1 MKKNHLYTLG
11 SLIIL
16 LICAFVFVILPA
28 FTGAGTKQEKIPAFG
43 KYNGKEI
50 RYEQGTD
57 FANFV
62 SQYGQMF
69 QSYGY
74 QMDSSTYYQVF
85 DYAFK
90 ATLTRMAYSDAVS
103 KSGYQVPKTAV
114 NREMLP
120 YFYDENGKYSSKIY
134 KQTPAATVATIR
146 QDVESS
152 LFSGRFYDDNFAS
165 QTDMFDSLALYGIKH
180 SDAELDF
187 LTSYAETKRGFNMAV
202 FPMSTYPNEEKV
214 AFGKANPDKF
224 NKYDLSVI
232 TVSDK
237 TTANTIAKRL
247 NNAEIT
253 FTDAISEYSE
263 KNYSNTEGKMTYKYQ
278 YQIENILS
286 NKDDMALISA
296 LEFDAVSA
304 VIETTSGFSIFR
316 CDAPVIAPDFEN
328 SDLVTTVGSYLSVY
342 EKTIIEDYFTARAKD
357 FTSAAMNSNFVNAC
371 AQYNVENV
379 VIDPFPLNYGST
391 SITTQTLNTS
401 LTGLANADTN
411 DNFLKTAFSLKM
423 NEISSPIVLNNNIIV
438 LQYTTEETANAEEEA
453 MLTDL
458 QTYDEST
465 AQNALL
471 GSPKFENN
479 FASVYFE
486 YIMNNNQ
493 DKLQILNNTKPCLAQ
508 TPQGF
513 SVSYNERFLYSK
525 YAPSKTILQTIE
537 NLEIADGTLILC
549 NSPALS
555 YGLYELAQKLPE
567 NCFMILC
574 EADAALY
581 EFECNN
587 VSIENS
593 SNQETSTAS
602 KKLPEKAARL
612 TLEEL
617 QQLPFILQK
626 TSYTFSDGNSL
637 PPAGTFRRVI
647 RIDFSAGVQFHSE
660 YYEQIYQAAA
670 ASIKTFWINR
680 LTLTHFGR
688 RYSKNFFINLKK
700 LPQTSPIQN
709 YFGQIEKP
717 ILVLGAGESLNK
729 TLLDLTLQNNENKA
743 SIRQKFYI
751 LCADT
756 ALQPCLK
763 HGIIPD
769 GVFIEEAQSVIAK
782 AFIGAL
788 RKDIHIFAGLS
799 SVPLL
804 TKLFPAEQISY
815 FTTLYTNA
823 AFIDGLASQNLLPP
837 QNQPMGSVGL
847 TAVYYALK
855 FRKSTTIPV
864 LVSGLD
870 FSYSPGITHAKGT
883 LAHTQ
888 RLLSST
894 RLQPVQNYTAAFTTA
909 TTPFTDKAG
918 NKMITT
924 PTLQGYANLFNNLF
938 SQEEN
943 LYDIGES
950 GITLN
955 IPKSTLCNFK
965 NQDLSLNTTNSISS
979 QPDFNFSKT
988 KNNIQSISSK
998 ALKTYFES
1006 EHQTL
1011 LTLRDILSGKQRLTP
1026 QEQQEKIKQL
1036 AIPREYLYLH
1046 FPDGHTFSYTN
1057 AFLNR
1062 LRAEIDFFL
1071 KYI

>member
-90 ATLTRMAYSDAVS
+90 ATLTRMAYSDAVA
-103 KSGYQVPKTAV
+103 KSGYQVPKSAV

-187 LTSYAETKRGFNMAV
+187 LSAYAESKRGFNMAV
-202 FPMSTYPNEEKV
+202 FPMSTYPNEQKV
-214 AFGKANPDKF
+214 AYGKANPDKF

-278 YQIENILS
+278 YQIENILA
-286 NKDDMALISA
+286 NKEDMSLISG
-296 LEFDAVSA
+296 LEFDAVSDIVQTA
-304 VIETTSGFSIFR
+304 NGYSLFR
-316 CDAPVIAPDFEN
+316 CDAPTIAPDFEN
-328 SDLVTTVGSYLSVY
+328 SDLVAAIGSYLSVY
-342 EKTIIEDYFTARAKD
+342 ENTIIEDYFTARAKD
-357 FTSAAMNSNFVNAC
+357 FSTAAKNTDFVNAC
-371 AQYNVENV
+371 AQFNISNV
-379 VIDPFPLNYGST
+379 VIEPFPLNYGST
-391 SITTQTLNTS
+391 SITTQTLDTS

-411 DNFLKTAFSLKM
+411 DNFLKTAFGLKL
-423 NEISSPIVLNNNIIV
+423 NEISAPIVLNNNIVV
-438 LQYTTEETANAEEEA
+438 LQFTTEETANAEEEA

-458 QTYDEST
+458 QTYDEAT

-471 GSPKFENN
+471 SNPKFENN

-493 DKLQILNNTKPCLAQ
+493 DKLQISNNTKPCLAQ

-537 NLEIADGTLILC
+537 NLELATGTLILC
-549 NSPALS
+549 NSPALP
-555 YGLYELAQKLPE
+555 YGLSELSAKLPE
-567 NCFMILC
+567 NCYMLLC

-587 VSIENS
+587 ENS
-593 SNQETSTAS
+593 TQ
-602 KKLPEKAARL
+602 LPQNAARL
-612 TLEEL
+612 TMEEL

-626 TSYTFSDGNSL
+626 TSYTFSDGNTL

-647 RIDFSAGVQFHSE
+647 RVDFSAGVQFHLE
-660 YYEQIYQAAA
+660 YYEQVFQAAV
-670 ASIKTFWINR
+670 ASIKTYWVNR
-680 LTLTHFGR
+680 VTLARFGR
-688 RYSKNFFINLKK
+688 RYSKNFFSNLKK
-700 LPQTSPIQN
+700 LSETAPIQN

-729 TLLDLTLQNNENKA
+729 TLSDLTTADKNSLC
-743 SIRQKFYI
+743 I

-763 HGIIPD
+763 HGIVPD
-769 GVFIEEAQSVIAK
+769 GVFIEEAQAVIAK

-799 SVPLL
+799 SLPLL
-804 TKLFPAEQISY
+804 TKLFPAGQISY

-855 FRKSTTIPV
+855 FRKSTTVPV

-950 GITLN
+950 GITIN
-955 IPKSTLCNFK
+955 IPKSTLCSFK
-965 NQDLSLNTTNSISS
+965 NQDLSSNTTNSISS
-979 QPDFNFSKT
+979 KPDFNFSKT
-988 KNNIQSISSK
+988 KNDIQSISSK

-1011 LTLRDILSGKQRLTP
+1011 LTLRDILSGKQKLNP

-1046 FPDGHTFSYTN
+1046 FPDGHTFSYTS